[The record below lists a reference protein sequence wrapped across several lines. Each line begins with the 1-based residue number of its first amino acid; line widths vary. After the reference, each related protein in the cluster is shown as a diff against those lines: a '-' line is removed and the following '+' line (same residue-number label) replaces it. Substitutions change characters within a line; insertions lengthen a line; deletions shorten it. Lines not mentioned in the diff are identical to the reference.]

1 MTALERITGSAAL
14 AVLLAAAS
22 TASCSTGS
30 DGAQGFV
37 PAAQIRQDAA
47 GSGHPYE
54 NLSELLDNT
63 RYTVGDRPPH
73 PATVAVVTGRF
84 LSLAPGRAFSVE
96 GDDAPDG
103 AEIGFDSPDALWR
116 TMHARFAVDQV
127 ISGSVSGHEITVGL
141 AFPAQSDLDPIRKDL
156 LDLGPV
162 ALFLDRSPVFG
173 YDATV
178 YSVVLDG
185 GLIAPIDAMGRLS
198 LPALAASE
206 EEKLLRESRSVEAL
220 KARAR
225 GPQTVI
231 ELDPT
236 GTERLAQ

>member
-1 MTALERITGSAAL
+1 MTALGRIGGSGTV
-14 AVLLAAAS
+14 AVLLAAAL

-47 GSGHPYE
+47 GRANPYE

-63 RYTVGDRPPH
+63 RYTVGDRPPY

-84 LSLAPGRAFSVE
+84 LSLAPGRAFTVE

-103 AEIGFDSPDALWR
+103 TEIGFDSADALWR
-116 TMHARFAVDQV
+116 TMHATFAVDQV
-127 ISGSVSGHEITVGL
+127 ISGSVSGREITVGL
-141 AFPAQSDLDPIRKDL
+141 AFPAQSDLDPIKKDL
-156 LDLGPV
+156 LDLGPA

-173 YDATV
+173 YDTTL

-185 GLIAPIDAMGRLS
+185 GLIAPIDATGRLS
-198 LPALAASE
+198 LPALAPWE
-206 EEKLLRESRSVEAL
+206 EEKLLRGARSVEAL
-220 KARAR
+220 KARSR

-231 ELDPT
+231 ELDAT
-236 GTERLAQ
+236 GTERLPR

>member
-1 MTALERITGSAAL
+1 MTALGRISGIGAV
-14 AVLLAAAS
+14 AVLLAAALTS
-22 TASCSTGS
+22 SCSTGS

-37 PAAQIRQDAA
+37 PAAQSHRAA
-47 GSGHPYE
+47 AARVHPYE

-63 RYTVGDRPPH
+63 QYTVGGRPPH

-84 LSLAPGRAFSVE
+84 LGLAPGRAFTVE

-103 AEIGFDSPDALWR
+103 TEIGFDGPDALWR
-116 TMHARFAVDQV
+116 TMHAKFAVDQI
-127 ISGSVSGHEITVGL
+127 ISGRVSGQEVTVGL

-173 YDATV
+173 YDATL

-185 GLIAPIDAMGRLS
+185 GLIAPIDVMGGLS
-198 LPALAASE
+198 LPALAPSE
-206 EEKLLRESRSVEAL
+206 AEKLLRESRSVEAL
-220 KARAR
+220 KAKAR
-225 GPQTVI
+225 GPHTVI
-231 ELDPT
+231 ELDAT
-236 GTERLAQ
+236 GTQRLPQ